1 MGYFS
6 QNTAENEAKLRKQQL
21 EQRQQE
27 YRDMG
32 WVTQKLFYIMVG
44 TVILGIINGIC
55 QVAGAS
61 SAQTIIVLI
70 AAALNFIYGF
80 LIIAMPHAEDRF
92 RSAGIC
98 FIIAE
103 VGNLLGLAGGDL
115 ALVGKIVNAIF
126 SLIAIFLFVPEMEV
140 RIAPVDGDLEISWN
154 RFLKL
159 YAICLAA
166 PIISVILVLI
176 GLITITFYA
185 LVGIAVVIAALIMV
199 VWQMLLLKRSA
210 DAFSSYTVR
219 ETSPSSRFSPR
230 NSRDTS
236 PISRKPSQAGANE
249 WKCTCGK
256 VNPNFLGL
264 CSCGVRKSE
273 ARAAEAR
280 RQALAA
286 EKAAKMKEAAAA
298 QAAASGSSENAGEA
312 SEAKDE

>member
-32 WVTQKLFYIMVG
+32 WVTQKLFFIMVG

-70 AAALNFIYGF
+70 AAALNIIFGF

-103 VGNLLGLAGGDL
+103 VGDLLGLAGGDF

-166 PIISVILVLI
+166 PIVSVILVLI
-176 GLITITFYA
+176 GLMTITFYA
-185 LVGIAVVIAALIMV
+185 LVEIAVVIAALIMV

-210 DAFSSYTVR
+210 DAFSGYTYQ
-219 ETSPSSRFSPR
+219 ESSPSSRISSR
-230 NSRDTS
+230 NTS

-280 RQALAA
+280 RQAMAA
-286 EKAAKMKEAAAA
+286 EKASKMKEPAAA
-298 QAAASGSSENAGEA
+298 QASASGSSENTGEA